1 MYRCE
6 RVLSNYVQMWKST
19 FKLCTDVKEYFQT
32 IHLRR
37 GWYSEYIGTQ
47 KSQ

>member
-19 FKLCTDVKEYFQT
+19 FKL
-32 IHLRR
+32 
-37 GWYSEYIGTQ
+37 YIWEGVGTQ
-47 KSQ
+47 NI